1 MSLRLQ
7 ILVTPDL
14 KAMDQAIKNHVAE
27 HEAES
32 KSSENILSPELLEQY
47 LAEQV
52 LMMTLNEKPSMS
64 NDSWSVATCCKQ
76 ETDFHKLQKDQG
88 NNLVKQNIF
97 ILIGLF

>member
-1 MSLRLQ
+1 MDKKSVQEANLNSEQEHNGQSFAHEKSMPAIKCRCGTE

-52 LMMTLNEKPSMS
+52 LIVTSKTKTIN
-64 NDSWSVATCCKQ
+64 
-76 ETDFHKLQKDQG
+76 
-88 NNLVKQNIF
+88 VK
-97 ILIGLF
+97 